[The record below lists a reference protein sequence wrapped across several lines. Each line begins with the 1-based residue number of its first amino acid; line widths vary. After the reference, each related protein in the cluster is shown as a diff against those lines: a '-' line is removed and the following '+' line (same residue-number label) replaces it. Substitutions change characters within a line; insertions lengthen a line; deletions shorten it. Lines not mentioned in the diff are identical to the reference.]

1 MSLLDSQNK
10 TQLSNMNDMFGVDV
24 HAYILSSGT
33 YPPLKD
39 LRLIHN
45 LKNKIEQVYSKNI
58 LSTLSKLNNPQHYC
72 FAKNEEMEIYFSMCE
87 YRTSIYDSNNVLR
100 WLELRIKVTFIF
112 KDNEDM
118 SADTMYYGLTINILT
133 DEAREF
139 VRNSVSKISSKKN

>member
-1 MSLLDSQNK
+1 MSVLDKQNK
-10 TQLSNMNDMFGVDV
+10 EQFGNMSDMFEVSV
-24 HAYILSSGT
+24 KNLSTKSHFPSDK
-33 YPPLKD
+33 YKS
-39 LRLIHN
+39 IHN
-45 LKNKIEQVYSKNI
+45 LESEIERIFSKNI

-72 FAKNEEMEIYFSMCE
+72 FIENEEMEIYFSMCE
-87 YRTSIYDSNNVLR
+87 YHTSIYDSNNILR

-118 SADTMYYGLTINILT
+118 SVDTMYYGLTINILT

>member
-1 MSLLDSQNK
+1 
-10 TQLSNMNDMFGVDV
+10 MNDMFKVSV
-24 HAYILSSGT
+24 ENLPIKSHF
-33 YPPLKD
+33 PLDKHKS
-39 LRLIHN
+39 IHN
-45 LKNKIEQVYSKNI
+45 LESEIERIFSKNI
-58 LSTLSKLNNPQHYC
+58 LSTISKINKHYC

-87 YRTSIYDSNNVLR
+87 YRTSVYDSNNVLR

>member
-1 MSLLDSQNK
+1 MSLLDKQNK

-72 FAKNEEMEIYFSMCE
+72 FVKNEEMEIYFSMCE
-87 YRTSIYDSNNVLR
+87 YHTSIYDSNNVLR

-133 DEAREF
+133 DEVREF

>member
-1 MSLLDSQNK
+1 MSVLDKQNK
-10 TQLSNMNDMFGVDV
+10 EQFGNMSDMFEVSV
-24 HAYILSSGT
+24 KNLPTKSHF
-33 YPPLKD
+33 PLDKHKS
-39 LRLIHN
+39 IHN
-45 LKNKIEQVYSKNI
+45 LESEIERIFSKNI